1 MCGMIPQEYERLV
14 DQEGFLLTYDGLSVT
29 V

>member
-1 MCGMIPQEYERLV
+1 MIPQEYERLV
-14 DQEGFLLTYDGLSVT
+14 GQEGFLLTYDGLSVT